1 MEQKQNQNPQ
11 KNKIYPLNKNEENLI
26 RLIKTKYRYGEIIVI
41 CHDGIPQRIKRVD
54 VFDDL
59 HGNLSND
66 LIG

>member
-1 MEQKQNQNPQ
+1 MEQKQNQNSQ

-66 LIG
+66 LIE